1 MLNINYY
8 ITHDD
13 DGQEKYILTIDATVA
28 ELQAMTADE
37 IGTEILDAI
46 AAPTVPLG
54 GV

>member
-13 DGQEKYILTIDATVA
+13 NGAEKYILTIDVTVA
-28 ELQAMTADE
+28 EIASMTADE
-37 IGTEILDAI
+37 IGTEVLNAI
-46 AAPTVPLG
+46 AAPPVPLG